1 MKQPP
6 NNNMPLTPSDP
17 KLSTLPKPVG
27 KRAVGGFKLHDT
39 VANVK
44 MSLAKSVKL
53 CHASAIIDW
62 ELKKYPP
69 TPFAT
74 AIPRFEYRPI
84 RVIRTPASFLF
95 ADVR

>member
-6 NNNMPLTPSDP
+6 NSSIPLTPNEP
-17 KLSTLPKPVG
+17 RLSTLPNPVG
-27 KRAVGGFKLHDT
+27 NRAVGGFKLHDT
-39 VANVK
+39 VASVK
-44 MSLAKSVKL
+44 TSLAKSVKL

-62 ELKKYPP
+62 ELKTYPP
-69 TPFAT
+69 TPFAM
-74 AIPRFEYRPI
+74 AIPRLEYKPI